1 MNHELRAS
9 TRRFEDLT
17 IYAMYYGV
25 ACLALFFLK
34 FLLFE
39 GILTGPNGIHA
50 DMTKIMLFPPV
61 CAILVSMLV
70 RFFKYIDKGISV
82 GDIGRT
88 NREAKIHAYM
98 GKLKTLMALVFLVAT
113 YQTAKMNFFGV
124 DIYSFAPEIK
134 FWFNDA
140 YSINAYN
147 SARRV
152 FMSRDLDAY
161 FTVLYSCAAAYFVVG
176 SLVYCAMKKHAD
188 YVRKAFYYKAVQ
200 LGGC

>member
-1 MNHELRAS
+1 MNNQLKAS

-17 IYAMYYGV
+17 IYGVYYGI

-50 DMTKIMLFPPV
+50 DMTKIMLFPPA

-70 RFFKYIDKGISV
+70 RFYKYVDKGMNV

-88 NREAKIHAYM
+88 NREAKIHSYM
-98 GKLKTLMALVFLVAT
+98 GQFKTLMALVFLVAT
-113 YQTAKMNFFGV
+113 YQTAKMNFLGV

-134 FWFNDA
+134 FWFNDS

-147 SARRV
+147 SARRA
-152 FMSRDLDAY
+152 FMGRDLDAY
-161 FTVLYSCAAAYFVVG
+161 FTVLYSFAAAYFVVG
-176 SLVYCAMKKHAD
+176 AVGYYAMKVHAD
-188 YVRKAFYYKAVQ
+188 LIHKAFYYKSIRQAH
-200 LGGC
+200 

>member
-1 MNHELRAS
+1 MNNQLKAS
-9 TRRFEDLT
+9 TLRFESLT

-34 FLLFE
+34 FILFE

-50 DMTKIMLFPPV
+50 DMTKIMLFPPL

-70 RFFKYIDKGISV
+70 RFYKYVDKGMSV

-88 NREAKIHAYM
+88 NREAKIHSYM
-98 GKLKTLMALVFLVAT
+98 DKFKYLMAFVFLIAT

-134 FWFNDA
+134 FWFNDS

-147 SARRV
+147 SARRA
-152 FMSRDLDAY
+152 FMGRDLDAY
-161 FTVLYSCAAAYFVVG
+161 FTVLYSFAAAYFVVG
-176 SLVYCAMKKHAD
+176 AVGYYAMKVHAD
-188 YVRKAFYYKAVQ
+188 LIHKAFYYKSIRQAH
-200 LGGC
+200 

>member
-1 MNHELRAS
+1 MNNQLKAS

-17 IYAMYYGV
+17 IYGVYYGI

-50 DMTKIMLFPPV
+50 DMTKIMLFPPA

-70 RFFKYIDKGISV
+70 RFFKYVDKGMSV

-88 NREAKIHAYM
+88 NREAKIHSYM
-98 GKLKTLMALVFLVAT
+98 DKFKYLMAFVFLIAT
-113 YQTAKMNFFGV
+113 YQTAKMNFFGL

-134 FWFNDA
+134 FWFNDS

-147 SARRV
+147 SARMV

-161 FTVLYSCAAAYFVVG
+161 FTVLYSFAAAYFVIG
-176 SLVYCAMKKHAD
+176 AAVYYGLKVHAD
-188 YVRKAFYYKAVQ
+188 LIHKAFYYKSIRLAH
-200 LGGC
+200 

>member
-1 MNHELRAS
+1 MNNQLKAS

-17 IYAMYYGV
+17 IYGVYYGI

-50 DMTKIMLFPPV
+50 DMTKIMLFPPA

-70 RFFKYIDKGISV
+70 RFFKYVDKGMSV

-88 NREAKIHAYM
+88 NREAKIHSYM
-98 GKLKTLMALVFLVAT
+98 DKFKYLMAFVFLIAT

-134 FWFNDA
+134 FWFNDS

-152 FMSRDLDAY
+152 FMGRDLDAY
-161 FTVLYSCAAAYFVVG
+161 FTVLYSFAAAYFVIG
-176 SLVYCAMKKHAD
+176 AAVYYGLKVHAD
-188 YVRKAFYYKAVQ
+188 LIHKAFYYKSIRLAH
-200 LGGC
+200 

>member
-1 MNHELRAS
+1 MNNQLRAS
-9 TRRFEDLT
+9 TLRFESLT

-34 FLLFE
+34 FILFE

-50 DMTKIMLFPPV
+50 DMTKIMLFPPA

-70 RFFKYIDKGISV
+70 RFYKYVDKGMSV

-98 GKLKTLMALVFLVAT
+98 GKFKTLMALVFLVAT
-113 YQTAKMNFFGV
+113 YQTAKMNFLGV
-124 DIYSFAPEIK
+124 DICSFAPEIK
-134 FWFNDA
+134 FWFNDS

-161 FTVLYSCAAAYFVVG
+161 FTVLYSFAAAYFVIG
-176 SLVYCAMKKHAD
+176 AAVYYGLKVHAD
-188 YVRKAFYYKAVQ
+188 LIHKAFYYKSIRLAH
-200 LGGC
+200 

>member
-1 MNHELRAS
+1 MNNQLKAS

-17 IYAMYYGV
+17 IYGVYYGI

-50 DMTKIMLFPPV
+50 DMTKIMLFPPA

-70 RFFKYIDKGISV
+70 RFFKYVDKGMSV

-88 NREAKIHAYM
+88 NREAKIHSYM
-98 GKLKTLMALVFLVAT
+98 DKFKYLMAFVFLIAI

-134 FWFNDA
+134 FWFNDS
-140 YSINAYN
+140 YSSNAYN
-147 SARRV
+147 LAKNV
-152 FMSRDLDAY
+152 FMGKDLDAY
-161 FTVLYSCAAAYFVVG
+161 FTVLYSFAAAYFVIG
-176 SLVYCAMKKHAD
+176 AAVYYGLKVHAD
-188 YVRKAFYYKAVQ
+188 LIHKAFYYKSIRLAH
-200 LGGC
+200 